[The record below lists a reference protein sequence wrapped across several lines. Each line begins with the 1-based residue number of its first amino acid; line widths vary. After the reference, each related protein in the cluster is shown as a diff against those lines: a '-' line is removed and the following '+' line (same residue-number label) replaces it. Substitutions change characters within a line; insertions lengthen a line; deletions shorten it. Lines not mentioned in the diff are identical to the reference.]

1 MRDQLILAVIYAVI
15 PLIVFRPYLGLLTY
29 SWLAYMRPQ
38 DMAWGLAKITPLS
51 QWVAIAMIL
60 GLVLALGRERWMVLR
75 PQTGLLLGLWGWIS
89 LSRINALIPEMAR
102 YIYGQYWKAIL
113 IATLTTGLVRDRRR
127 FRILLILTAFCLGFL
142 GAKRGLFG
150 LLRGGVR
157 YHDGPGGF
165 MSDNNSFA
173 LVLNMTLPLLL
184 GIVIAERQRILKVVA
199 AAMAALSVLTIFF
212 TFSRGGLLTFCVVGP
227 MLIWRSRQRWLITVL
242 LILAVAGLLLVVPE
256 SFTSEYMARASTIN
270 DYREDGSAQGRL
282 NAWVTSWRVFLDY
295 PIVGVG
301 PNNLAAVFF
310 RYSPLQD
317 RFRVAHNAY
326 LQLLA
331 ECGLP
336 ALLLFL
342 AALGFSLWRLDRLR
356 KAPWVPAW
364 AEVYARML
372 QISIVAYMVGSM
384 FLNTAYSELIYHL
397 IALSVCLEVIA
408 HQETAEAAAA
418 PAAERP
424 AAERPAETPAA
435 EDETAG
441 VPWWKRPLPQPTLS
455 GRG

>member
-1 MRDQLILAVIYAVI
+1 VRDQIILAVIYAVI

-29 SWLAYMRPQ
+29 AWLAYMRPQ
-38 DMAWGLAKITPLS
+38 DMAWGVTKMLPLS
-51 QWVAIAMIL
+51 QWVAIAMML
-60 GLVLALGRERWMVLR
+60 GLVLSLGRERWMVLR

-102 YIYGQYWKAIL
+102 YTYGQYWKAIL
-113 IATLTTGLVRDRRR
+113 IATLTTGLVRDRKR

-157 YHDGPGGF
+157 YNDGPGGF

-173 LVLNMTLPLLL
+173 LVLNMTLPLLV
-184 GIVIAERQRILKVVA
+184 GIAIAERERILRVVA
-199 AAMAALSVLTIFF
+199 AVMAALSVLTIFF
-212 TFSRGGLLTFCVVGP
+212 TFSRGGLVTFCIVGP
-227 MLIWRSRQRWLITVL
+227 MLIWRSRRRWLIAALLVL
-242 LILAVAGLLLVVPE
+242 GVAGFLVFASD
-256 SFTSEYMARASTIN
+256 SFTSDYLERASTID
-270 DYREDGSAQGRL
+270 DYQEDSSALGRI

-295 PIVGVG
+295 PLFGVG

-310 RYSPLQD
+310 RYSPAQD

-326 LQLLA
+326 FQLLA

-342 AALGFSLWRLDRLR
+342 SALGVSLWRLDRLR
-356 KAPWVPAW
+356 RASWAPAW

-372 QISIVAYMVGSM
+372 QISIIAYMAGSM

-408 HQETAEAAAA
+408 HQETAEAAVTPT
-418 PAAERP
+418 PAM
-424 AAERPAETPAA
+424 AETSAA
-435 EDETAG
+435 KGEAAG
-441 VPWWKRPLPQPTLS
+441 LPWWKRPLPQPSLS